1 MKRLLERQIIEAEEK
16 LRLAMLDSDVNA
28 LNELLANELIFTN
41 HLGQIFT
48 KQDDIN
54 AHQSGIINIE
64 TITPSEQQIK
74 LVDSNVAIVTVKV
87 NIIGS
92 YAGIKSNFIFRFTRV
107 WHLSLNNIWQV
118 IVAHSSV
125 IN

>member
-1 MKRLLERQIIEAEEK
+1 MKNLLETQIIEAEEK
-16 LRLAMLDSDVNA
+16 LKLAMLDSDVNA

-41 HLGQIFT
+41 HLGQVFT

-64 TITPSEQQIK
+64 TITPSEQKIK
-74 LVDSNVAIVTVKV
+74 LIDSNVAIVTVKV

-92 YAGIKSNFIFRFTRV
+92 YAEIKSNSNFRFTRV
-107 WHLSLNNIWQV
+107 WHLFLNNIWQV